1 LRERVP
7 VIIKEVIQMEE
18 KKTLTAEE
26 KIARIEMAPKEVQ
39 VMVAKAYLLDDMDDE
54 GVQYLFNTD
63 SLDDMNEDVEVEN
76 VYTEN

>member
-1 LRERVP
+1 
-7 VIIKEVIQMEE
+7 MEE

-39 VMVAKAYLLDDMDDE
+39 VMVAKAYLLEDMDDE

-63 SLDDMNEDVEVEN
+63 SFEDGEVEN

>member
-1 LRERVP
+1 
-7 VIIKEVIQMEE
+7 MEE

-54 GVQYLFNTD
+54 GVQYLFNPDSFEDMTD
-63 SLDDMNEDVEVEN
+63 DGEVEN

>member
-1 LRERVP
+1 
-7 VIIKEVIQMEE
+7 MEE

-76 VYTEN
+76 VYTENQ

>member
-1 LRERVP
+1 M
-7 VIIKEVIQMEE
+7 KK

-39 VMVAKAYLLDDMDDE
+39 IMVAKAYLLEDMDDE

-63 SLDDMNEDVEVEN
+63 TLEELNEDAEVEN
-76 VYTEN
+76 VYTENE

>member
-1 LRERVP
+1 
-7 VIIKEVIQMEE
+7 MEE

-39 VMVAKAYLLDDMDDE
+39 VMVAKAYLLEDMDDE

>member
-1 LRERVP
+1 
-7 VIIKEVIQMEE
+7 MEE

-76 VYTEN
+76 IYTEN

>member
-1 LRERVP
+1 M
-7 VIIKEVIQMEE
+7 KK

-39 VMVAKAYLLDDMDDE
+39 IRVAKAYLLEDMDDE

-63 SLDDMNEDVEVEN
+63 TLEELNEDAEVEN
-76 VYTEN
+76 VYTENE

>member
-1 LRERVP
+1 
-7 VIIKEVIQMEE
+7 MEE

-39 VMVAKAYLLDDMDDE
+39 VMVAKAYLLEDMDDE

-63 SLDDMNEDVEVEN
+63 TLEELNEDAEVEN

>member
-1 LRERVP
+1 
-7 VIIKEVIQMEE
+7 MEE

-39 VMVAKAYLLDDMDDE
+39 VMVAKAYLLEDMDDE

-63 SLDDMNEDVEVEN
+63 SFEDMTEDGEVEN

>member
-1 LRERVP
+1 
-7 VIIKEVIQMEE
+7 MEE

-39 VMVAKAYLLDDMDDE
+39 IMVAKAYLLDDMDDE

>member
-1 LRERVP
+1 
-7 VIIKEVIQMEE
+7 MEE